1 MQANHHT
8 KTGYRQARWAAI
20 PALLLCAGIASAAPL
35 AYTDVYSVK
44 VDNTAGVALNLLA
57 NDQGTAPLT
66 LTAIN
71 GTTLTGSAQDI
82 AVTGGV
88 VRVAAGGAISF
99 VPDGSAIGTS
109 SFSYTVTDSTGT
121 TAYNQM
127 LSQARAQSVARA
139 LQTSGMRFDADQIIG
154 RGETI
159 PLSPNDTA
167 EGRQDNRRVVVI
179 VTPPA

>member
-1 MQANHHT
+1 M
-8 KTGYRQARWAAI
+8 RI
-20 PALLLCAGIASAAPL
+20 PLTDSVRSLVLILLPLLLAACQTMP
-35 AYTDVYSVK
+35 APKGFTP
-44 VDNTAGVALNLLA
+44 AQVATLKA
-57 NDQGTAPLT
+57 EGFVETGDGWT
-66 LTAIN
+66 LTIN
-71 GTTLTGSAQDI
+71 ERLLFATNESALKPEQVTILEATAKNLVSVGILTA
-82 AVTGGV
+82 
-88 VRVAAGGAISF
+88 RVEGH
-99 VPDGSAIGTS
+99 
-109 SFSYTVTDSTGT
+109 TDSTGT
-121 TAYNQM
+121 TAYNQT

>member
-1 MQANHHT
+1 MPLT
-8 KTGYRQARWAAI
+8 DSVRSLVLI
-20 PALLLCAGIASAAPL
+20 LLPLLLAACQTMP
-35 AYTDVYSVK
+35 APKGFTP
-44 VDNTAGVALNLLA
+44 AQVATLRA
-57 NDQGTAPLT
+57 EGFVETGDGWT
-66 LTAIN
+66 LTIN
-71 GTTLTGSAQDI
+71 ERLLFATNESALKPEQVTILEATAKNLVSVGILTA
-82 AVTGGV
+82 
-88 VRVAAGGAISF
+88 RVEGH
-99 VPDGSAIGTS
+99 
-109 SFSYTVTDSTGT
+109 TDSTGT
-121 TAYNQM
+121 TAYNQT

>member
-1 MQANHHT
+1 MPLT
-8 KTGYRQARWAAI
+8 DSVRSLVLI
-20 PALLLCAGIASAAPL
+20 LLPLLLAACQTMP
-35 AYTDVYSVK
+35 APKGFTP
-44 VDNTAGVALNLLA
+44 AQVATLKA
-57 NDQGTAPLT
+57 EGFVETGDGWT
-66 LTAIN
+66 LTIN
-71 GTTLTGSAQDI
+71 ERLLFATNESALKPEQVTMLEATAKNLVSVGILTA
-82 AVTGGV
+82 
-88 VRVAAGGAISF
+88 RVE
-99 VPDGSAIGTS
+99 DH
-109 SFSYTVTDSTGT
+109 TDSTGT
-121 TAYNQM
+121 TAYNQT

>member
-1 MQANHHT
+1 MPLT
-8 KTGYRQARWAAI
+8 DSVRSLVLI
-20 PALLLCAGIASAAPL
+20 LLPLLLAACQTMP
-35 AYTDVYSVK
+35 APKGFTP
-44 VDNTAGVALNLLA
+44 AQVATLKA
-57 NDQGTAPLT
+57 EGFVETGDGWT
-66 LTAIN
+66 LTIN
-71 GTTLTGSAQDI
+71 ERLLFATNESALKPEQVTMLEATAKNLVSVGILTA
-82 AVTGGV
+82 
-88 VRVAAGGAISF
+88 RVEGH
-99 VPDGSAIGTS
+99 
-109 SFSYTVTDSTGT
+109 TDSTGT
-121 TAYNQM
+121 TAYNQT

>member
-1 MQANHHT
+1 M
-8 KTGYRQARWAAI
+8 RI
-20 PALLLCAGIASAAPL
+20 PLTDSVRSLVLILLPLLLAACQTMP
-35 AYTDVYSVK
+35 APKGFTP
-44 VDNTAGVALNLLA
+44 AQVATLKA
-57 NDQGTAPLT
+57 EGFVETGDGWT
-66 LTAIN
+66 LTIN
-71 GTTLTGSAQDI
+71 ERLLFATNESALKPEQVTILEATAKNLVSVGILTA
-82 AVTGGV
+82 
-88 VRVAAGGAISF
+88 RVEGH
-99 VPDGSAIGTS
+99 
-109 SFSYTVTDSTGT
+109 TDSTGT

>member
-1 MQANHHT
+1 MPLT
-8 KTGYRQARWAAI
+8 DSVRSLVLI
-20 PALLLCAGIASAAPL
+20 LLPLLLAACQTMP
-35 AYTDVYSVK
+35 APKGFTP
-44 VDNTAGVALNLLA
+44 AQVATLKA
-57 NDQGTAPLT
+57 EGFVETGDGWT
-66 LTAIN
+66 LTIN
-71 GTTLTGSAQDI
+71 ERLLFATNESALKPEQVTILEATAKNLVSVGILTA
-82 AVTGGV
+82 
-88 VRVAAGGAISF
+88 RVEGH
-99 VPDGSAIGTS
+99 
-109 SFSYTVTDSTGT
+109 TDSTGT